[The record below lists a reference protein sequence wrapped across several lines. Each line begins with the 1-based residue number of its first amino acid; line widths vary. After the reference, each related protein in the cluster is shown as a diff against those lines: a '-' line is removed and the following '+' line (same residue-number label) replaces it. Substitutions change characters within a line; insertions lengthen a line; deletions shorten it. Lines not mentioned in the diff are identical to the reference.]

1 MSENKELEEVTTKS
15 TLLTRI
21 IAFTLI
27 AVVTGGLMLGVFLIL
42 TN

>member
-1 MSENKELEEVTTKS
+1 MSENKELEEVTIKS